1 VVDGYQSEHES
12 IVQGEGDSLMADKKS
27 KAMKKR
33 PQDLKKDKNLSKVQM
48 VKAVGGAY
56 MHKNSKG
63 DTYY

>member
-1 VVDGYQSEHES
+1 
-12 IVQGEGDSLMADKKS
+12 MADKKS